1 MADLERYTG
10 LEPLDIYEDWAKLS
24 PEKRRIRILK
34 AVNEREEAA
43 VLSLC
48 EAYLYKRSKSGVNV
62 SQGTV
67 RLYRRGVQDVLEAFG
82 HENLLRPSSDAGT
95 TYRNQ
100 LMRTRVPIRKGRQ
113 RFEQDY
119 SETKPLSP
127 STIGVKLAAARLLYD
142 ALEWAGATTAKPF
155 TDVHAPPD
163 KEEVQDKTPPWS
175 DEAVETLL
183 EAAEREGAGAIG
195 VMVVLGAHAGLRIG
209 EMTAL
214 CWQHVDW
221 ARRRMTVHGKGGTRK
236 AVRLTART
244 LETLRSYHQVYS
256 DDLRYKNRR
265 AKDYVLPWTTNHAR
279 LKFEEFCQMQGVSD
293 DYAASAVHGLRHYA
307 GTRYYRQ
314 VRDLGRV
321 AAHLR
326 HSSIQTTRRYA
337 KLSTDEIGEDIDDW

>member
-1 MADLERYTG
+1 MSA
-10 LEPLDIYEDWAKLS
+10 LEPYRGLSPLDVYEDWAKLT

-34 AVNEREEAA
+34 AVNERDAEDI
-43 VLSLC
+43 VRLC
-48 EAYLYKRSKSGVNV
+48 EAFLYKRSKAGVDI

-67 RLYRRGVQDVLEAFG
+67 RLYRRGVLDALEAFG
-82 HENLLRPSSDAGT
+82 HENLLHPSPDAGT

-100 LMRTRVPIRKGRQ
+100 LMRRTAPIRKGRA
-113 RFEQDY
+113 RFAQDFDA
-119 SETKPLSP
+119 EKPLSP

-163 KEEVQDKTPPWS
+163 KEDAQDKTPPWS
-175 DEAVETLL
+175 DEAVEALL
-183 EAAEREGAGAIG
+183 AAAEAANERAIA

-221 ARRRMTVHGKGGTRK
+221 ARRQMTIHGKGGTRRP
-236 AVRLTART
+236 VRMTKRTA
-244 LETLRSYHQVYS
+244 EVLRAYREVASE
-256 DDLRYKNRR
+256 DARYKNRR
-265 AKDYVLPWTTNHAR
+265 VKDYVLPWTTNHAR
-279 LKFEEFCQMQGVSD
+279 ARFEAFCRAQGMSEV
-293 DYAASAVHGLRHYA
+293 YARSAVHGLRHYA

-326 HSSIQTTRRYA
+326 HASIQTTRRYA
-337 KLSTDEIGEDIDDW
+337 KLSTEEIGRDIDEW

>member
-10 LEPLDIYEDWAKLS
+10 LEPLDIYEDWAKLT

-34 AVNEREEAA
+34 AVNERDEDDI
-43 VLSLC
+43 LNLC
-48 EAYLYKRSKSGVNV
+48 EAFLYKRSKSGVNV

-82 HENLLRPSSDAGT
+82 HENLLHPSGDAGT

-100 LMRTRVPIRKGRQ
+100 LMRRRVPIRKGRQ

-119 SETKPLSP
+119 DETKPLSS

-175 DEAVETLL
+175 DEAVEALL
-183 EAAEREGAGAIG
+183 ESAEREGAGAVG
-195 VMVVLGAHAGLRIG
+195 AMVVLGAHAGLRIG
-209 EMTAL
+209 EMTTL
-214 CWQHVDW
+214 CWQHIDW
-221 ARRRMTVHGKGGTRK
+221 TRRRMTVHGKGGTK
-236 AVRLTART
+236 KSVRLTRRT
-244 LETLRSYHQVYS
+244 LDVLKAYRQVYRE
-256 DDLRYKNRR
+256 DLRYKNRKT
-265 AKDYVLPWTTNHAR
+265 KDYVLPWTTNHAR
-279 LKFEEFCQMQGVSD
+279 LKFEAFCRSQGMSD
-293 DYAASAVHGLRHYA
+293 EYAASAVHGLRHYA